1 MEPHFSNFMKAN
13 ATPVETLL
21 SVAEKMFP
29 NAGCELNFKTPFQL
43 AVAVILSAQ
52 TTDVAV
58 NKVTQ
63 DLFRVYP
70 DATTM
75 ATAELNSLEH
85 HLRSIGLYRNKAKSL
100 LGLSHV
106 LEKEYHGEL
115 PDDFDTLVKLPGIG
129 RKTANVIVAVAFHQP
144 GLAVDTH
151 VLRVTQRLGIVALND
166 DPVKAEHK
174 LKRKIPRDRWSDA
187 HHAILFFGRYHC
199 TAKRPACLECPL
211 SAGCRYHQ
219 KQQPIQKK
227 ESD

>member
-1 MEPHFSNFMKAN
+1 
-13 ATPVETLL
+13 
-21 SVAEKMFP
+21 MFP

>member
-1 MEPHFSNFMKAN
+1 MKAN

-21 SVAEKMFP
+21 SVAECMYP
-29 NAGCELNFKTPFQL
+29 NAGCELNFQTPFQL

-52 TTDVAV
+52 TTDKAV
-58 NKVTQ
+58 NRVTPE
-63 DLFRVYP
+63 LFRIYP
-70 DATTM
+70 DALTM
-75 ATAELNSLEH
+75 AQAELSDLEH
-85 HLRSIGLYRNKAKSL
+85 HCRSIGLYRNKAKSL
-100 LGLSHV
+100 LGLSQILV
-106 LEKEYHGEL
+106 KDYHGEL

-151 VLRVTQRLGIVALND
+151 VLRVTQRLGIVALSD

-174 LKRKIPRDRWSDA
+174 LKRKIPQDRWSDA

-199 TAKRPACLECPL
+199 TAKRPACHQCTLT
-211 SAGCRYHQ
+211 SGCRYYQ
-219 KQQPIQKK
+219 KHPPIQKK